1 MGQDAVS
8 EKVEF
13 FGFSKALICPS
24 KNRKMVLCPLR
35 IERVAGQLASLKPAT
50 SFVLSSEH
58 TVGTPSFAKGS
69 YLEPSEASEAD
80 DSQPF

>member
-8 EKVEF
+8 AKVEF

-24 KNRKMVLCPLR
+24 KNRKMVLCTLR
-35 IERVAGQLASLKPAT
+35 MERVAGQLASLTPVT

-58 TVGTPSFAKGS
+58 AVGTPSFAKGS
-69 YLEPSEASEAD
+69 HLEPSKASEAN